1 MIRTTTI
8 ITDLILINLGFLLAY
23 IARYVFQWFLPTT
36 FIVPYQDYISQ
47 QLLLNLLLIVTFS
60 QNRVWRRRRGE
71 FWLDEVSRLSYAAAT
86 GVAPLAHVLQIAALI
101 DVTRQRDPGF
111 SGSRCVRGFV
121 E

>member
-1 MIRTTTI
+1 M
-8 ITDLILINLGFLLAY
+8 
-23 IARYVFQWFLPTT
+23 
-36 FIVPYQDYISQ
+36 SS
-47 QLLLNLLLIVTFS
+47 LNLFQEGRGGPEQGALAVIVAGFFGPAEI
-60 QNRVWRRRRGE
+60 VA
-71 FWLDEVSRLSYAAAT
+71 RLVAAAT